1 MDNDY
6 TMAANAAEEV
16 SDVQETASYAED
28 GTPAESSDAAAH
40 TDAPEDIT
48 QTQAFSRR
56 LNEMSARRVDDSVR
70 SLGQVNPYTGKPV
83 ETEQDMR
90 DLQAMREA
98 DDLGQDPATA
108 VRIRSLEAE
117 LARYRSREAEASLL
131 SDPVLGG
138 YYERYRDDVAD
149 FVDFA
154 AQEGKAIT
162 HEQALRAILAD
173 NLDEILRSGAERA
186 RQETL
191 AQIGANTSAS
201 PGSIG
206 GAVVENTG
214 DFARMSDEEFEKAIA
229 AAKRGELKI

>member
-40 TDAPEDIT
+40 TNAPEDIT

-56 LNEMSARRVDDSVR
+56 LNEMSARRVDDFVR

-117 LARYRSREAEASLL
+117 LAL
-131 SDPVLGG
+131 
-138 YYERYRDDVAD
+138 
-149 FVDFA
+149 
-154 AQEGKAIT
+154 
-162 HEQALRAILAD
+162 LAD
-173 NLDEILRSGAERA
+173 DADELEAAWLEQPARA
-186 RQETL
+186 K
-191 AQIGANTSAS
+191 SA
-201 PGSIG
+201 
-206 GAVVENTG
+206 
-214 DFARMSDEEFEKAIA
+214 KKA
-229 AAKRGELKI
+229 AAKAASIHREDVRCKTRSIVTSPK